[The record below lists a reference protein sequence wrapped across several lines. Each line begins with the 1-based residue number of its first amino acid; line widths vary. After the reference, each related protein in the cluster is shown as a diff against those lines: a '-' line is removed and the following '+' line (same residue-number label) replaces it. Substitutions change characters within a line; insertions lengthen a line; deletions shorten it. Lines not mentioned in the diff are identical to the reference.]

1 MEKGKLK
8 LNEQEENIRKLDTAN
23 RSEKL
28 KTSNTKEKAINKN
41 KEIKKQPAKAK
52 ETNDGGN
59 VEASTLEQ

>member
-8 LNEQEENIRKLDTAN
+8 LNKQEEKRIKLDTAN
-23 RSEKL
+23 RSDKL
-28 KTSNTKEKAINKN
+28 KTSNTKETAINKN
-41 KEIKKQPAKAK
+41 KDIRKKPAKAE